1 MINGEKGASRS
12 ISWGMV
18 GGGKGSNI
26 GYIHRSAALR
36 DNNFDLM
43 AGAFDIDP
51 ERGIAFA
58 KELGVSEDRC
68 YSDYKKCWKRKPKG
82 GWD

>member
-1 MINGEKGASRS
+1 MIFAEKVNSES
-12 ISWGMV
+12 IRWAMI

-36 DNNFDLM
+36 DNNFKLV

-51 ERGIAFA
+51 
-58 KELGVSEDRC
+58 GV
-68 YSDYKKCWKRKPKG
+68 PG
-82 GWD
+82 GQTFWHSF